1 MAVGTLPPLAV
12 GTLPPRHS
20 FLICGVLSRSQV
32 RRLLI
37 YALGNEAIARGLL
50 DAGVGVIT
58 GYPGT
63 PSTEVL
69 ESVVRLKGDADV
81 HVEWSVNEKVALEVA
96 VGASWSGVR
105 SAITMKH
112 VGLNVASD
120 PFMTLAYTGVGAGMV
135 IVVADDPGC
144 HSSQNEQDT
153 RRYAAFAKVPCL
165 EPSTPKEA
173 YEMARQAPLLS
184 EECHLPVILRPTTRV
199 SHAKSDIELLGRLKE
214 PTTRGHFERSPLTRV
229 MVPAHARPA
238 HAVLEERYAHLEDME
253 VPWTWLERGE
263 GRVGIATGGVAYT
276 YVREACER
284 LGVKPH
290 ILKVGMYPIHSKKVL
305 ELLSSAERVLVVEE
319 LEPVIEEHIR
329 ATAQRVGWEGEIVG
343 KPLIPITGEL
353 NVDIVEDAV
362 ASFLGLEHA
371 HAETLSLPELP
382 PRPPIM
388 CAGCG
393 HRATFYEI
401 RKAFGKDAIFP
412 SDIGCYTLGVSMGAV
427 DTTLCMGASIT
438 VASGIAHTDRRSVC
452 CTIGDSTFVHT
463 GIPGLINAVYNGA
476 RLTVVVMDNRTT
488 AMTGHQP
495 HPAVGITATNEPT
508 FCLDLA
514 EIARACGATFVAEID
529 PYDVQGSID
538 TLKAAREH
546 DGVSVV
552 IARRECVILARRRG
566 ALPSRRFEVDTEACR
581 GCRQCIEFG
590 CPAIEFAEDSAHI
603 GELCTGCGV
612 CAQVC
617 PFGAIVAKGAGKE

>member
-1 MAVGTLPPLAV
+1 
-12 GTLPPRHS
+12 
-20 FLICGVLSRSQV
+20 
-32 RRLLI
+32 LLV

-50 DAGVGVIT
+50 DAGVSVVA

-69 ESVVRLKGDADV
+69 ESIVRLKGNADV

-96 VGASWSGVR
+96 IGASWSGVR

-165 EPSTPKEA
+165 DPATPREA

-184 EECHLPVILRPTTRV
+184 EQCNLPVILRPTTRV

-214 PTTRGHFERSPLTRV
+214 PSTHGHFEKSPLTRV
-229 MVPAHARPA
+229 MIPANARIA
-238 HAVLEERYAHLEDME
+238 HTQLEERYAHLED
-253 VPWTWLERGE
+253 VPWTWLEHGE
-263 GRVGIATGGVAYT
+263 GEVGIATGGVAYT
-276 YVREACER
+276 YVKEACER
-284 LGVKPH
+284 LRISPH
-290 ILKVGMYPIHSKKVL
+290 ILKLGMYPPSKVF
-305 ELLSSAERVLVVEE
+305 ELLSCVERVLVVEE

-329 ATAQRVGWEGEIVG
+329 AAAQREGWRGEIVG

-353 NVDIVEDAV
+353 NVDIVEDAL
-362 ASFLGLEHA
+362 AGFLGMERAPPEASPEH
-371 HAETLSLPELP
+371 LP

-388 CAGCG
+388 CAGCA

-401 RKAFGKDAIFP
+401 KRAFGKDAVFP

-438 VASGIAHTDRRSVC
+438 VASGIAHTDNRRVC

-566 ALPSRRFEVDTEACR
+566 ALSARRFEVDANACT
-581 GCRQCIEFG
+581 GCKRCMELQ
-590 CPAIEFAEDSAHI
+590 CPAIELVDERAHI
-603 GELCTGCGV
+603 GELCVGCGV

-617 PFGAIVAKGAGKE
+617 PFGAIVSKGLEKNK